1 MIKVKTQG
9 EFFSMS
15 RNVKRM
21 ILGIA
26 DACLIAISY
35 YISYR
40 ALFEIVDEN
49 YFVYYPAY
57 FITLILYALF
67 GWVFKVFSRIN
78 RYVDIS
84 TVLSVGYAMLATF
97 FVHWLGI
104 NRLFPIIEVRF
115 RYLVL
120 SYLFS
125 VLLICISRFVWSLLS
140 QVINHDKKSE
150 LKRTRTLVVG
160 AGEAANVFFKSLEI
174 DDSKY
179 EIVGIVDDNVNKKG
193 TYLHNIRV
201 LGDIDAIANVVRD
214 RHIEHVIIAIP
225 SLSPGRIEEIVR
237 TCNAIGVTVNRM
249 PHAQDILINGFELNR
264 LRDVSVGD
272 LLGREIVRLDVAGLK
287 TELQNRIILV
297 TGAGGS
303 IGSEICRQV
312 ARFRPAKILLVGQ
325 GENSIYQ
332 IHRELEA
339 NYGHRTK
346 LIPII
351 ADVKDR
357 EKIFRIMY
365 QQQPDIVYH
374 AAAHKHVPLM
384 EINPMEA
391 VKNNIYGTKNVAE
404 ASKAASVS
412 KFVMVSTDKAVN
424 PTNVMGASKRIAE
437 MIVTGISEKGLKS
450 GEAGTKLSA
459 VRFGNVL
466 GSRGSVLPL
475 FREQIAK
482 GGPIT
487 LTDRRMTRYFMTI
500 PEASRLVVQ
509 AGMLSRGG
517 EVFILDMGEP
527 VKIYDLAKKMI
538 TLSGLTEKEIQ
549 IVETGIRPGEKLF
562 EELLLTGEEV
572 KQNIFEKIFVG
583 QVATLPLEDVVGF
596 VDSLEETD
604 DLAKK
609 LVAFANQSCGVKKDF
624 LQQVLELKPRSD

>member
-1 MIKVKTQG
+1 
-9 EFFSMS
+9 MS
-15 RNVKRM
+15 RNLKRI

-26 DACLIAISY
+26 DTCLIAMSFVISY
-35 YISYR
+35 IWLLRIVNPNILTYLPTYLITV
-40 ALFEIVDEN
+40 ALYLCLGSI
-49 YFVYYPAY
+49 
-57 FITLILYALF
+57 
-67 GWVFKVFSRIN
+67 FKVFSRIN
-78 RYVDIS
+78 RYVDIT
-84 TVLSVGYAMLATF
+84 TVLAIGYSMVTAFLL
-97 FVHWLGI
+97 HWLVI
-104 NRLFPIIEVRF
+104 TRWLYVIDIRLRF
-115 RYLVL
+115 LSL

-125 VLLICISRFVWSLLS
+125 VLLISISRFVWSLLS
-140 QVINHDKKSE
+140 QVINQERKSS
-150 LKRTRTLVVG
+150 LNLQRTLVVG
-160 AGEAANVFFKSLEI
+160 AGEAANIFFKSLEI
-174 DDSKY
+174 DDPKY
-179 EIVGIVDDNVNKKG
+179 EIIGIVDDNVNKRG
-193 TYLHNIRV
+193 TYLHNYRV
-201 LGDIDAIANVVRD
+201 LGSIDDIAAVVRD

-225 SLSPGRIEEIVR
+225 SLPAGRMEEIVQV
-237 TCNAIGVTVNRM
+237 CNAIGVTVNRM
-249 PHAQDILINGFELNR
+249 PHAQDILINGFEINR
-264 LRDVSVGD
+264 LRNVSVGD

-287 TELQNRIILV
+287 NELQGKIILV

-312 ARFRPAKILLVGQ
+312 IRFRPAKLLLVGQ

-339 NYGHRTK
+339 AYGHRTQ
-346 LIPII
+346 IMPII

-357 EKIFRIMY
+357 DKIFALMKQHR
-365 QQQPDIVYH
+365 PNTVYH

-384 EINPMEA
+384 EANPMEA

-404 ASKAASVS
+404 ASKDAGVG

-437 MIVTGISEKGLKS
+437 MIVTGISEKGLRA
-450 GEAGTKLSA
+450 GEVGTKLSA

-466 GSRGSVLPL
+466 GSRGSVIPL
-475 FREQIAK
+475 FQEQIAK

-500 PEASRLVVQ
+500 PEASRLVIQ
-509 AGMLSRGG
+509 SGMLSRGG

-527 VKIYDLAKKMI
+527 VKIYDLARKMI

-583 QVATLPLEDVVGF
+583 QVATLPIEEVISF
-596 VDSLEETD
+596 VDSLEESE
-604 DLAKK
+604 DLARK
-609 LVAFANQSCGVKKDF
+609 LVAFANQRVIAPPKKKDF
-624 LQQVLELKPRSD
+624 LAQVLELKTNSN

>member
-1 MIKVKTQG
+1 
-9 EFFSMS
+9 MS
-15 RNVKRM
+15 RNLKRL
-21 ILGIA
+21 ILGIV
-26 DACLIAISY
+26 DACLIAMSFVISH
-35 YISYR
+35 IF
-40 ALFEIVDEN
+40 LIDIVNDN
-49 YFVYYPAY
+49 IFVYVPMYL
-57 FITLILYALF
+57 ITIILYWFF
-67 GWVFKVFSRIN
+67 GFVFKVFSRLN

-84 TVLSVGYAMLATF
+84 TVLSVGYAMVATF
-97 FVHWLGI
+97 LIHLVATDWIYDIHI
-104 NRLFPIIEVRF
+104 RLRF
-115 RYLVL
+115 RAL
-120 SYLFS
+120 SYLFA

-140 QVINHDKKSE
+140 QVISHERKSALH
-150 LKRTRTLVVG
+150 LKRTLIVG

-174 DDSKY
+174 DDATY
-179 EIVGIVDDNVNKKG
+179 EMIGIVDDNINKRG

-201 LGDIDAIANVVRD
+201 LGSIDDLAMVVRD

-225 SLSPGRIEEIVR
+225 SLSASRIEEIVR

-272 LLGREIVRLDVAGLK
+272 LLGREVVHLDVAGLK
-287 TELQNRIILV
+287 TELQGKVILV

-312 ARFRPAKILLVGQ
+312 SRFKPAKILLVGQ

-339 NYGHRTK
+339 TYGHRTK
-346 LIPII
+346 MIPII

-357 EKIFRIMY
+357 KKIFRLLEKY
-365 QQQPDIVYH
+365 KPDTVYH

-384 EINPMEA
+384 ELNPMEA

-404 ASKAASVS
+404 ASKSVGVS

-450 GEAGTKLSA
+450 GEGGTKLSA

-466 GSRGSVLPL
+466 GSRGSVIPL
-475 FREQIAK
+475 FKEQIAK

-509 AGMLSRGG
+509 SGMLSRGG
-517 EVFILDMGEP
+517 EVFVLDMGEP

-538 TLSGLTEKEIQ
+538 TLSGFTEKEIQ
-549 IVETGIRPGEKLF
+549 IIETGIRPGEKLF

-583 QVATLPLEDVVGF
+583 QVKTLPLEEVVGF
-596 VDSLEETD
+596 VDSLEESD
-604 DLAKK
+604 DLAKR
-609 LVAFANQSCGVKKDF
+609 LVAFANQNCA
-624 LQQVLELKPRSD
+624 LKEKAHDS

>member
-1 MIKVKTQG
+1 
-9 EFFSMS
+9 MS
-15 RNVKRM
+15 RKLKQL
-21 ILGIA
+21 ILLISDG
-26 DACLIAISY
+26 CLIALSFI
-35 YISYR
+35 ISYR
-40 ALFEIVDEN
+40 SLIEMMRALNLDSMI
-49 YFVYYPAY
+49 YFYI
-57 FITLILYALF
+57 FLTTFILYCFF

-84 TVLSVGYAMLATF
+84 TVLSVGYAMLTTF
-97 FVHWLGI
+97 LLHWFLV
-104 NRLFPIIEVRF
+104 NRIFPNIYVRF
-115 RYLVL
+115 RFLVL
-120 SYLFS
+120 SYIFS
-125 VLLICISRFVWSLLS
+125 GLLICISRFVWALFS
-140 QVINHDKKSE
+140 QVLNHEKKTT
-150 LKRTRTLVVG
+150 LKRKRTLIVG
-160 AGEAANVFFKSLEI
+160 AGEAASIFFKSLES
-174 DDSKY
+174 DDAKY
-179 EIVGIVDDNVNKKG
+179 EIIGIVDDNINKKG
-193 TYLHNIRV
+193 TYLHNIKV
-201 LGDIDAIANVVRD
+201 LGHIDLISNVVRD
-214 RHIEHVIIAIP
+214 RHVEHVIIAIP
-225 SLSPGRIEEIVR
+225 SLSAGRIEEIVR
-237 TCNAIGVTVNRM
+237 ICNAIGVTVNRM
-249 PHAQDILINGFELNR
+249 PHAQDILINGFEMNR

-272 LLGREIVRLDVAGLK
+272 LLGRDIVKLDVVGLK
-287 TELQNRIILV
+287 TELQGKNILV

-312 ARFRPAKILLVGQ
+312 IRFRPAKLLLVGQ

-346 LIPII
+346 VVPII

-357 EKIFRIMY
+357 EKIFELMNFY
-365 QQQPDIVYH
+365 QPETVYH

-384 EINPMEA
+384 EANPMEA

-404 ASKAASVS
+404 AAKSAGVS
-412 KFVMVSTDKAVN
+412 KFVMISTDKAVN

-466 GSRGSVLPL
+466 GSRGSVIPL

-500 PEASRLVVQ
+500 PEASRLVIQ
-509 AGMLSRGG
+509 SGMLSRGG
-517 EVFILDMGEP
+517 EVFVLDMGEP

-538 TLSGLTEKEIQ
+538 TLSGFTEDEIQ

-583 QVATLPLEDVVGF
+583 QVASLPLEEVMAF
-596 VDSLEETD
+596 VDSLKETE
-604 DLAKK
+604 DLGRR
-609 LVAFANQSCGVKKDF
+609 LVAFANQNCMIASKKDF
-624 LQQVLELKPRSD
+624 LTKMLEMNPSDN

>member
-1 MIKVKTQG
+1 
-9 EFFSMS
+9 MS
-15 RNVKRM
+15 RNLKRL

-26 DACLIAISY
+26 DACLIAMSFVISH
-35 YISYR
+35 IF
-40 ALFEIVDEN
+40 LLNILDEN
-49 YFVYYPAY
+49 LFVYVPTYL
-57 FITLILYALF
+57 ITVILYWIF
-67 GWVFKVFSRIN
+67 GSMFKVFSRIN
-78 RYVDIS
+78 RYVDIN
-84 TVLSVGYAMLATF
+84 TILSVGYAMVATF
-97 FVHWLGI
+97 LVHLAIHTWLYDFFIGQ
-104 NRLFPIIEVRF
+104 RF
-115 RYLVL
+115 RAL

-140 QVINHDKKSE
+140 QVIRQEKKSVFS
-150 LKRTRTLVVG
+150 LKRTLIVG
-160 AGEAANVFFKSLEI
+160 AGEAASIFFKSLEM
-174 DDSKY
+174 DDAKY
-179 EIVGIVDDNVNKKG
+179 EIIGIVDDNINKRG

-201 LGDIDAIANVVRD
+201 LGDIDDIATVVRD
-214 RHIEHVIIAIP
+214 RYIEHVIIAIP
-225 SLSPGRIEEIVR
+225 SLSAGRIEEIVR
-237 TCNAIGVTVNRM
+237 VCNSIGVTVNRM

-272 LLGREIVRLDVAGLK
+272 LLGREVVHLDVAGLK
-287 TELQNRIILV
+287 TELQGKVLLV

-312 ARFRPAKILLVGQ
+312 IRFRPAKLLVVGQ

-346 LIPII
+346 ILPII

-357 EKIFRIMY
+357 DKIFKLMEKFK
-365 QQQPDIVYH
+365 PDTVYH

-384 EINPMEA
+384 EANPMEA

-404 ASKAASVS
+404 ASKSAGVS

-424 PTNVMGASKRIAE
+424 STNVMGASKRIAE

-466 GSRGSVLPL
+466 GSRGSVIPL

-509 AGMLSRGG
+509 SGMLSRGG
-517 EVFILDMGEP
+517 EVFVLDMGEP
-527 VKIYDLAKKMI
+527 VKIYDLARKMI
-538 TLSGLTEKEIQ
+538 TLSGFTENEIQ

-583 QVATLPLEDVVGF
+583 QVATLPLEEVMAF
-596 VDSLEETD
+596 VDSLEESN
-604 DLAKK
+604 DLARK
-609 LVAFANQSCGVKKDF
+609 LVAFANQDCSWKQGSGAKNEAHQKK
-624 LQQVLELKPRSD
+624 K